1 MCVCA
6 RVFWV
11 ISPPFLSD
19 VTLWIVCVDDGL
31 CVNGASVVV
40 LLYRNWTVLQRCAEI
55 TDLLGTVMIN
65 YDYYFT

>member
-1 MCVCA
+1 MCLCA
-6 RVFWV
+6 CILGCLCVF
-11 ISPPFLSD
+11 FGD
-19 VTLWIVCVDDGL
+19 VTLWIVCADDGL